1 MQPKNQQIK
10 FQKKKRSLKK
20 KSRDLFLESQV
31 VLVIKNLPANAGDI
45 RDVGL
50 IPRSGRSPGGGQG
63 NPLPIFLPGESM
75 ERGAWRA
82 IIHAVSKSQT

>member
-1 MQPKNQQIK
+1 MYGKAGCCH
-10 FQKKKRSLKK
+10 
-20 KSRDLFLESQV
+20 SRCWLVGEESCCKLGLGSASQV
-31 VLVIKNLPANAGDI
+31 ALPASAGDI